1 MSNAPLTRSA
11 YPLHYSVNGPSMDYS
26 FCAWELKRA
35 YMTAF
40 CIAIAP
46 FRRGVRLNLI
56 FAVLMCLTALTA

>member
-11 YPLHYSVNGPSMDYS
+11 YPLYYSVNGPSMDYS

-40 CIAIAP
+40 FIAVAP
-46 FRRGVRLNLI
+46 FGAGCALI
-56 FAVLMCLTALTA
+56 YFLRCFCAEPP

>member
-1 MSNAPLTRSA
+1 MSNVPLMRSA

-40 CIAIAP
+40 FIAIAP

-56 FAVLMCLTALTA
+56 FAVLLC